1 MKLSKEIGSIVAIII
16 MVIITTMA
24 FVSDCHTTDAVLCL
38 IATIVAVFLYFLIT
52 LIQGNSKLYNQP
64 FKIAECNLQQANK
77 MIYDFI
83 IIIKT
88 LSVALIALYE
98 IGIYMG
104 NNAISYISTAL
115 YFIILIAL
123 TSTCLY
129 RLKRLR

>member
-1 MKLSKEIGSIVAIII
+1 MKLSKELGSIVAIII
-16 MVIITTMA
+16 MVVITTMA
-24 FVSDCHTTDAVLCL
+24 FVSDCHTADAVLCL

-88 LSVALIALYE
+88 LSVALIASYE

-104 NNAISYISTAL
+104 NNTISYISTAL